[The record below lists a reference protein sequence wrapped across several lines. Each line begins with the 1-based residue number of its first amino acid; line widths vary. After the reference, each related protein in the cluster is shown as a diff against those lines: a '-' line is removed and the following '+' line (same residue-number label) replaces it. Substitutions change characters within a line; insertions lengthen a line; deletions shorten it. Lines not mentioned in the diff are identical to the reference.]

1 MTINTR
7 RMRMMQA
14 SQSRLATQTDTFFE
28 QRCRAIHRQQLIPI
42 IGDTIRLAHIF
53 DAHGDQEPNNDDL
66 IEAQVIATDEFGVEA
81 KANGQ
86 IDFER
91 FSVIEELAQY
101 WAREINYPLTDRYLI
116 ARVAQFH
123 ILDRENSVTAKEDYL
138 TFLKSLLLEI
148 ARGIAEE
155 EDDQEEIAY
164 IAQLGNEQALTFADI
179 VTELDYPQ
187 FPEGKE
193 DPLRVLARL
202 PLKIYLT
209 TSYYNF
215 VERELEAA
223 GKNPKSR
230 LCFWNGRPLNLSKE
244 HESDPNY
251 TPDVNNPV
259 VYHLFGMEQY
269 PQSLVLSEDDYLDF
283 LWTLARD
290 LPGDSGER
298 IIPPYLQAELNNS
311 SLLLLGFRLGDWDLR
326 VLFRGLLSSGP
337 GLVQRRLPG
346 TAIQIEVGDQP
357 LVEDKE
363 KAGDYLKE
371 YFKQA
376 RLDVRYGDSD
386 QFITDLWHE
395 WQKWS
400 QGAKT
405 A

>member
-1 MTINTR
+1 MAINVSR
-7 RMRMMQA
+7 RRMMQA
-14 SQSRLATQTDTFFE
+14 SQTRLAAPTDTFFE

-53 DAHGDQEPNNDDL
+53 DANAGPNTNGDESVGVQTLVVDELEGEGASNGHSDL
-66 IEAQVIATDEFGVEA
+66 A
-81 KANGQ
+81 
-86 IDFER
+86 R
-91 FSVIEELAQY
+91 LSVTEELAQY
-101 WAREINYPLTDRYLI
+101 WAQEISYPLADRYRI

-123 ILDRENSVTAKEDYL
+123 ILEQENSVTAKEDYL
-138 TFLKSLLLEI
+138 SFLKSLLLEI
-148 ARGIAEE
+148 ARDIAQEDGDREE
-155 EDDQEEIAY
+155 LAY
-164 IAQLGNEQALTFADI
+164 IDQLKNEPALTFSDI
-179 VTELDYPQ
+179 VAELDYPQ
-187 FPEGKE
+187 FPPGKE

-209 TSYYNF
+209 TSYYNS

-223 GKNPKSR
+223 GKYPKSR
-230 LCFWNGRPLNLSKE
+230 LCFWNGRPPNLSKE
-244 HESDPNY
+244 HEPDPNY

-346 TAIQIEVGDQP
+346 TAIQIEVGSQP
-357 LVEDKE
+357 LVEDEE
-363 KAGDYLKE
+363 KAAAYLKE

-386 QFITDLWHE
+386 QFVTDLW
-395 WQKWS
+395 
-400 QGAKT
+400 
-405 A
+405 

>member
-1 MTINTR
+1 MTIQTR
-7 RMRMMQA
+7 RLRMMQA

-53 DAHGDQEPNNDDL
+53 DATANPDADGDELVEVQVHSDDG
-66 IEAQVIATDEFGVEA
+66 TS
-81 KANGQ
+81 NGHMSL
-86 IDFER
+86 DR
-91 FSVIEELAQY
+91 LSVTEELAQF
-101 WAREINYPLTDRYLI
+101 WAQEVRYPLADRYHI

-123 ILDRENSVTAKEDYL
+123 ILDQENSVTAKEDYL
-138 TFLKSLLLEI
+138 SFLKSLLLEI
-148 ARGIAEE
+148 AQDIAGE
-155 EDDQEEIAY
+155 EDDREELAY
-164 IAQLGNEQALTFADI
+164 IAQLRSEPALTFSDI
-179 VTELDYPQ
+179 VAELDYPQ

-202 PLKIYLT
+202 PLKIYIT

-215 VERELEAA
+215 IERELEAA
-223 GKNPKSR
+223 GKYPKSR
-230 LCFWNGRPLNLSKE
+230 LCFWNGRPPNLAKE
-244 HESDPNY
+244 HEPDPNY
-251 TPDVNNPV
+251 IPDVNNPV

-326 VLFRGLLSSGP
+326 VLFRGLLSAGP
-337 GLVQRRLPG
+337 TMVQRRLPG
-346 TAIQIEVGDQP
+346 TAIQIEVESQP
-357 LVEDKE
+357 LVEDEE
-363 KAGDYLKE
+363 KAAAYLKG

-386 QFITDLWHE
+386 QFVTDLWHE

-405 A
+405 V